1 MKKVCLLVLALVL
14 VGALALAEGVEPSM
28 FLVGRGLMV
37 LDEEQLRSMGSDG
50 TGSESFQGLEGS
62 TMCGFAPSEQS
73 TPAIM
78 LYDGEKLYIAFDM
91 TSMFGEGTMDSKA
104 IGSVFIDFCNAYD
117 YDIFF
122 FGEGDEGLIYCRD
135 DGTMEKFLSL
145 SDDPSSVPNQIYQD
159 KAEFLAACTA
169 LLG

>member
-1 MKKVCLLVLALVL
+1 MKKVFLLVLALVL
-14 VGALALAEGVEPSM
+14 VGVLALAEGVAPSA

-37 LDEEQLRSMGSDG
+37 LDEEQMRSMGSDD

-62 TMCGFAPSEQS
+62 TMCGFATSEES

-117 YDIFF
+117 YDILF
-122 FGEGDEGLIYCRD
+122 FGEGNDGLIYCRD
-135 DGTMEKFLSL
+135 DSVLEKMRSL
-145 SDDPSSVPNQIYQD
+145 AEDLSSVPDQIYQD
-159 KAEFLAACTA
+159 KAEFIAACSA